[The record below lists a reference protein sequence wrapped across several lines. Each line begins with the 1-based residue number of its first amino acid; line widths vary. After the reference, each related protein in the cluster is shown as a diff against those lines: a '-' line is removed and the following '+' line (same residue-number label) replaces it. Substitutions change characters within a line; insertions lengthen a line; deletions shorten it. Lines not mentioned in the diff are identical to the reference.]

1 VYIIIHKKIK
11 MLSDAMKAM
20 LASDDV
26 KSFVSAK
33 YIFSDESLIEAW
45 EILVKNRSYR
55 IIPEMIRFGD
65 MWKRYQDAR
74 EWLKVRVLL
83 ESLIQTGNTRKIY
96 ACNDDLSPEE
106 IQYLHTRGL
115 FDCTLGMKN
124 TKLDASI
131 TYLLLSLG
139 STLEAEERD
148 NNMDSEELSR
158 LYNLMIVPF
167 SLVSSQEKLTIEM
180 CRDVVLYDNFD
191 NDPFI
196 EMTTTNDYENPTP
209 FNRWLPLQAEL
220 QPWVIYMLVTGD
232 GSIDSDR
239 ILYELIIEEEE
250 IYDYLITRGVR
261 FSENLS
267 KRLVMGLKFSS

>member
-1 VYIIIHKKIK
+1 
-11 MLSDAMKAM
+11 
-20 LASDDV
+20 
-26 KSFVSAK
+26 
-33 YIFSDESLIEAW
+33 
-45 EILVKNRSYR
+45 
-55 IIPEMIRFGD
+55 
-65 MWKRYQDAR
+65 
-74 EWLKVRVLL
+74 
-83 ESLIQTGNTRKIY
+83 
-96 ACNDDLSPEE
+96 
-106 IQYLHTRGL
+106 
-115 FDCTLGMKN
+115 MKN
-124 TKLDASI
+124 TKLDTSI

-148 NNMDSEELSR
+148 NYMDSEELSR

-196 EMTTTNDYENPTP
+196 EMTPTNDYENPTP

-220 QPWVIYMLVTGD
+220 QPWMIYMLVTGD
-232 GSIDSDR
+232 GLIDSDR